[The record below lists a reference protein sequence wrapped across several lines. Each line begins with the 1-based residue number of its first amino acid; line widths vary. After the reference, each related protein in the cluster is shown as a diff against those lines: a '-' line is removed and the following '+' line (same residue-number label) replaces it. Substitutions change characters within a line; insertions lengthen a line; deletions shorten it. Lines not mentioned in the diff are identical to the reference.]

1 MHSGTQ
7 GARRRRKAGGG
18 QVTVQETIAAI
29 ATPPGEGAL
38 AVIRISGPG
47 ALAVADTVFRAAKSP
62 SAMEERRIAFGRIID
77 AHGEVIDE
85 VLLTVFRNP
94 RSYTGEDLVEI
105 SGHGGSLV
113 ASRVLAAVL
122 ESGARMARPG
132 EFTERAFLNGKLD
145 LTQAEAVMDLI
156 SAQTPRAARAAAGQ
170 LEGRL
175 GDEIN
180 TLRSDLLG
188 CVAHLEAF
196 IDFPEEGI
204 DPESGAALRKRME
217 GIADH
222 LGRLLSTADE
232 GRLLREG
239 ITLALCGAPN
249 AGKSSLL
256 NRLLGAERA
265 IVSAIP
271 GTTRDTIE
279 ERASLGGYP
288 FRVIDT
294 AGLRDT
300 EDPIEREGV
309 ERARRAAEQ
318 ADIRIHLVDA
328 SAQSG
333 PVISLFGEEM
343 VVLNKIDLVADRHRL
358 SSVSAT
364 AFISCQTGEG
374 IDSLITSILANVTGR
389 SEGESLPDGAAI
401 NARHQECLKRAAAAL
416 QAAIALLG
424 AGEPPEL
431 VAVELRSA
439 LGAVGEIVGDAG
451 TEEILGKIFSSF
463 CIGK

>member
-1 MHSGTQ
+1 M
-7 GARRRRKAGGG
+7 
-18 QVTVQETIAAI
+18 QETIAAI

-62 SAMEERRIAFGRIID
+62 SAMEERRVAFGRIID
-77 AHGEVIDE
+77 ARGEVIDE
-85 VLLTVFRNP
+85 VLLTLFRNP

-156 SAQTPRAARAAAGQ
+156 SAQTPCAARAAARQ

-175 GDEIN
+175 GDEIH

-222 LGRLLSTADE
+222 LERLLSTADE

-256 NRLLGAERA
+256 NRLLGAKRA

-279 ERASLGGYP
+279 ERTSLGGYP

-294 AGLRDT
+294 AGLRET
-300 EDPIEREGV
+300 SNPVEREGV
-309 ERARRAAEQ
+309 ERARRAAEA
-318 ADIRIHLVDA
+318 ADLRIHLVDA
-328 SAQSG
+328 AE
-333 PVISLFGEEM
+333 PVSPAPLFADELL
-343 VVLNKIDLVADRHRL
+343 VLNKIDLVADRHRL

-364 AFISCQTGEG
+364 ACISCQTGEG

-401 NARHQECLKRAAAAL
+401 NARHQECLKRATAAL

-424 AGEPPEL
+424 AGEPAEL

>member
-1 MHSGTQ
+1 MTRHPG
-7 GARRRRKAGGG
+7 
-18 QVTVQETIAAI
+18 ETIAAI

-38 AVIRISGPG
+38 AVIRISG
-47 ALAVADTVFRAAKSP
+47 ARAIEVADTLFRGKVIP
-62 SAMEERRIAFGRIID
+62 SQTEERRVLFGRIVD
-77 AHGEVIDE
+77 AQGEMLDE
-85 VLLTVFRNP
+85 VLLTLFRNP

-113 ASRVLAAVL
+113 AARVLGAAL
-122 ESGARMARPG
+122 DAGARMARAG

-156 SAQTPRAARAAAGQ
+156 SAGTPKAARAAAAQ

-175 GDEIN
+175 GEEIHA
-180 TLRSDLLG
+180 LRAELLE

-217 GIADH
+217 GIAAH
-222 LGRLLSTADE
+222 LSRLLATANE

-265 IVSAIP
+265 IVSATP

-294 AGLRDT
+294 AGLRET
-300 EDPIEREGV
+300 SDPVEKEGV
-309 ERARRAAEQ
+309 ERARRAAAA
-318 ADIRIHLVDA
+318 ADLQIHLVDA
-328 SAQSG
+328 SDPS
-333 PVISLFGEEM
+333 PLLEPLFPGEM
-343 VVLNKIDLVADRHRL
+343 LVLNKIDLVTDRACL
-358 SSVSAT
+358 PETVT
-364 AFISCQTGEG
+364 ISCRTGEG
-374 IDSLITSILANVTGR
+374 IESLIRAILAKVIGSSR
-389 SEGESLPDGAAI
+389 EALPDGAAI
-401 NARHQECLKRAAAAL
+401 NARHQECLRRSASAL
-416 QAAIALLG
+416 NEAITLLG
-424 AGEPPEL
+424 SGEPPEL
-431 VAVELRSA
+431 IALELRLA
-439 LGAVGEIVGDAG
+439 LSAVGEVVGAAG

>member
-1 MHSGTQ
+1 
-7 GARRRRKAGGG
+7 
-18 QVTVQETIAAI
+18 VQETIAAL

-38 AVIRISGPG
+38 AVIRISGPK
-47 ALAVADTVFRAAKSP
+47 ALAVADRVFRAPVSP
-62 SAMEERRIAFGRIID
+62 SSLEERRVAFGRVVD
-77 AHGEVIDE
+77 SKGGLIDE

-105 SGHGGSLV
+105 SGHGGPVV
-113 ASRVLAAVL
+113 AARVLEVALQA
-122 ESGARMARPG
+122 GARMARPG
-132 EFTERAFLNGKLD
+132 EFTERAFFNGKLD
-145 LTQAEAVMDLI
+145 LTRAEAVMDLI

-175 GDEIN
+175 GQEIHN
-180 TLRSDLLG
+180 LRGELLES
-188 CVAHLEAF
+188 VAHLEAF

-204 DPESGAALRKRME
+204 DPESGVALRRRME
-217 GIADH
+217 KIGDRVT
-222 LGRLLSTADE
+222 RLLATANE

-256 NRLLGAERA
+256 NRLLGAERS
-265 IVSAIP
+265 IVSETA

-300 EDPIEREGV
+300 ADPVEMEGV
-309 ERARRAAEQ
+309 RRARHAAEN

-328 SAQSG
+328 TQG
-333 PVISLFGEEM
+333 GRMPTPLFEDELL
-343 VVLNKIDLVADRHRL
+343 VFNKIDIVEDQPAP
-358 SSVSAT
+358 SGGIC
-364 AFISCQTGEG
+364 ISCLRGDGMEELVGAIVAKATG
-374 IDSLITSILANVTGR
+374 SSK
-389 SEGESLPDGAAI
+389 GEAAPDGHAI
-401 NARHQECLKRAAAAL
+401 NARHQDCLRRAASALEAAVV
-416 QAAIALLG
+416 LLG

-439 LGAVGEIVGDAG
+439 LGAVGEVVGEAG

>member
-1 MHSGTQ
+1 M
-7 GARRRRKAGGG
+7 
-18 QVTVQETIAAI
+18 
-29 ATPPGEGAL
+29 
-38 AVIRISGPG
+38 IRISGPR
-47 ALAVADTVFRAAKSP
+47 ALVVADAIFRGRKSP
-62 SAMEERRIAFGRIID
+62 SAMEEKSVTFGRIVDTGGDIL
-77 AHGEVIDE
+77 DE

-94 RSYTGEDLVEI
+94 RSYSGEDLVEI

-113 ASRVLAAVL
+113 ASRVLTVAL
-122 ESGARMARPG
+122 EAGARMARPG

-156 SAQTPRAARAAAGQ
+156 SASTPRAARVAASQ

-175 GDEIN
+175 GEEIHA
-180 TLRSDLLG
+180 LRGELLG

-204 DPESGAALRKRME
+204 DPESGVVLRKRME
-217 GIADH
+217 GILGH
-222 LGRLLSTADE
+222 LTRLLSTANE
-232 GRLLREG
+232 GRLLRAG

-265 IVSAIP
+265 IVNEAP

-279 ERASLGGYP
+279 EKASLGGYP

-294 AGLRDT
+294 AGLRET
-300 EDPIEREGV
+300 SDPVEREGV
-309 ERARRAAEQ
+309 ERARHAADT
-318 ADIRIHLVDA
+318 ADLRIHLVDA
-328 SAQSG
+328 TEMA
-333 PVISLFGEEM
+333 PIVPLFEEEM
-343 VVLNKIDLVADRHRL
+343 IVLNKIDLVQDADRRAL
-358 SSVSAT
+358 PNGIV
-364 AFISCQTGEG
+364 ISCQTGEG
-374 IDSLITSILANVTGR
+374 IVQLVEAIVAKVTGR
-389 SEGESLPDGAAI
+389 SGGEASPDGAAI
-401 NARHQECLKRAAAAL
+401 NARHQECLKRASSAL
-416 QAAIALLG
+416 QKAIALLE
-424 AGEPPEL
+424 ASEPPEL

-439 LGAVGEIVGDAG
+439 LGAVGEIVGEAG

>member
-1 MHSGTQ
+1 V
-7 GARRRRKAGGG
+7 K
-18 QVTVQETIAAI
+18 ETIAAI

-38 AVIRISGPG
+38 AVIRITGPG

-62 SAMEERRIAFGRIID
+62 SAMEERRIAFGRIMD
-77 AHGEVIDE
+77 SHGEIIDE

-122 ESGARMARPG
+122 KSGARMARPG

-222 LGRLLSTADE
+222 LERLLSTADE

-256 NRLLGAERA
+256 NRLLGAKRA

-279 ERASLGGYP
+279 ERTSLGGYP

-294 AGLRDT
+294 AGLRET
-300 EDPIEREGV
+300 SNPVEREGV
-309 ERARRAAEQ
+309 ERARRAAEA
-318 ADIRIHLVDA
+318 ADLRIHLVDA
-328 SAQSG
+328 AE
-333 PVISLFGEEM
+333 PVSPAPLFADELL
-343 VVLNKIDLVADRHRL
+343 VLNKIDLVADRHRL

-364 AFISCQTGEG
+364 ACISCQTGEG

-401 NARHQECLKRAAAAL
+401 NARHQECLKRATAAL

-424 AGEPPEL
+424 AGEPAEL

>member
-1 MHSGTQ
+1 MIRHIG
-7 GARRRRKAGGG
+7 
-18 QVTVQETIAAI
+18 ETIAAI

-38 AVIRISGPG
+38 AIIRISGPQ
-47 ALAVADTVFRAAKSP
+47 ALAVADTIFRGTKSP
-62 SAMEERRIAFGRIID
+62 FAVDERRVAFGRIID
-77 AHGEVIDE
+77 SKNEVLDE
-85 VLLTVFRNP
+85 VLLTVFHNP
-94 RSYTGEDLVEI
+94 RSYTGEDLIEI

-113 ASRVLAAVL
+113 AARVLGAAL
-122 ESGARMARPG
+122 DAGARMARPG

-156 SAQTPRAARAAAGQ
+156 SAGTSKSARAAAAQ

-175 GDEIN
+175 GDEIQS
-180 TLRSDLLG
+180 LRGELLES
-188 CVAHLEAF
+188 VAHLEAF

-217 GIADH
+217 GIAAH
-222 LGRLLSTADE
+222 LSRLLSTANE

-256 NRLLGAERA
+256 NRLLGIDRA
-265 IVSAIP
+265 IVSATP

-294 AGLRDT
+294 AGLRET
-300 EDPIEREGV
+300 SDPVEHEGV
-309 ERARRAAEQ
+309 ERARHAAGN
-318 ADIRIHLVDA
+318 ADLQIHLVDA
-328 SAQSG
+328 SDPS
-333 PVISLFGEEM
+333 PSFEPLFTNEM
-343 VVLNKIDLVADRHRL
+343 LVLNKIDLVSERGGLPEAL
-358 SSVSAT
+358 T
-364 AFISCQTGEG
+364 ISCETGEG
-374 IDSLITSILANVTGR
+374 LESLIEAILSKVTGTR
-389 SEGESLPDGAAI
+389 GSAGEGLPDGAAI
-401 NARHQECLKRAAAAL
+401 NARHQECLRRAASSLNAAM
-416 QAAIALLG
+416 ALLG
-424 AGEPPEL
+424 TGEPPEL
-431 VAVELRSA
+431 IAVELRSTLA
-439 LGAVGEIVGDAG
+439 AVGEVVGAAG

>member
-1 MHSGTQ
+1 
-7 GARRRRKAGGG
+7 
-18 QVTVQETIAAI
+18 VQETIAAL
-29 ATPPGEGAL
+29 ATSPGEGAL
-38 AVIRISGPG
+38 AVIRISGPK
-47 ALAVADTVFRAAKSP
+47 ALDIADAIFRGRKAP
-62 SAMEERRIAFGRIID
+62 SATEERRVLFGSIVD
-77 AHGEVIDE
+77 AGGEILDE
-85 VLLTVFRNP
+85 VLLTTFRNP

-113 ASRVLAAVL
+113 ASRVLTAAL
-122 ESGARMARPG
+122 EAGARMARPG

-156 SAQTPRAARAAAGQ
+156 SASTPRAARAAASQ

-175 GDEIN
+175 GEEIN
-180 TLRSDLLG
+180 ALRGDLLDG
-188 CVAHLEAF
+188 VAHLEAF

-204 DPESGAALRKRME
+204 DPESGAALTHRME

-222 LGRLLSTADE
+222 LRRLLDTADE

-256 NRLLGAERA
+256 NRLLGSERA
-265 IVSAIP
+265 IVSEVA

-294 AGLRDT
+294 AGLRET
-300 EDPIEREGV
+300 SDPVEREGV
-309 ERARRAAEQ
+309 ERARHAANN
-318 ADIRIHLVDA
+318 ADLRIHLVDA
-328 SAQSG
+328 SQ
-333 PVISLFGEEM
+333 PDRTITPLFEEEVI
-343 VVLNKIDLVADRHRL
+343 VWNKVDLVPSGERSTL
-358 SSVSAT
+358 SGELA
-364 AFISCQTGEG
+364 ISCQTGEG
-374 IDSLITSILANVTGR
+374 IGQLVEAIVAKVTGR
-389 SEGESLPDGAAI
+389 SRSEGSPDGAAI
-401 NARHQECLKRAAAAL
+401 NARHQECLKRAASAL
-416 QAAIALLG
+416 QEAIALLG

-439 LGAVGEIVGDAG
+439 LGAVGEIVGEAG
-451 TEEILGKIFSSF
+451 TEEILGEIFSSF

>member
-1 MHSGTQ
+1 MQ
-7 GARRRRKAGGG
+7 G
-18 QVTVQETIAAI
+18 ETIAAI
-29 ATPPGEGAL
+29 ATPHGEGAL
-38 AVIRISGPG
+38 AVIRISGEK
-47 ALAVADTVFRAAKSP
+47 ALSVADAVFRAAKPP
-62 SAMEERRIAFGRIID
+62 SETEERRVVLGKIAD
-77 AHGEVIDE
+77 AKGEVVDE

-105 SGHGGSLV
+105 SGHGGPVV

-122 ESGARMARPG
+122 AAGARTARPG
-132 EFTERAFLNGKLD
+132 EFTERAFHHGKLD

-156 SAQTPRAARAAAGQ
+156 NAQTDRSARAAAVQ

-175 GDEIN
+175 GAEIN
-180 TLRSDLLG
+180 ALRADLLET
-188 CVAHLEAF
+188 VAHLEAF

-204 DPESGAALRKRME
+204 DPESGEVLRKRME
-217 GIADH
+217 SVGTRLD
-222 LGRLLSTADE
+222 RLLATANE

-256 NRLLGAERA
+256 NRLLGVDRA
-265 IVSAIP
+265 IVSEIA

-294 AGLRDT
+294 AGIRETRD
-300 EDPIEREGV
+300 PVEREGV
-309 ERARRAAEQ
+309 DRARRAAKA
-318 ADIRIHLVDA
+318 ADLRIHLVDA
-328 SAQSG
+328 ASG
-333 PVISLFGEEM
+333 NDLTAPLFEDELL
-343 VVLNKIDLVADRHRL
+343 VFNKIDLVPDHDVF
-358 SSVSAT
+358 SKGIP
-364 AFISCQTGEG
+364 ISCRTGEG
-374 IDSLITSILANVTGR
+374 IETLVHAILARATGR
-389 SEGESLPDGAAI
+389 SPSALGEAAPDGAAI
-401 NARHQECLKRAAAAL
+401 NTRHRDCLRKSRGHLA
-416 QAAIALLG
+416 AAIALLES
-424 AGEPPEL
+424 GEPPEL

-439 LGAVGEIVGDAG
+439 LGDVGEIVGEAG

>member
-1 MHSGTQ
+1 ME
-7 GARRRRKAGGG
+7 
-18 QVTVQETIAAI
+18 ETIAAL

-38 AVIRISGPG
+38 AVIRISGPQ
-47 ALAVADTVFRAAKSP
+47 ALAVADAVFRGKAMP
-62 SAMEERRIAFGRIID
+62 SAMEERRVVLGTVVES
-77 AHGEVIDE
+77 GGGVVDE

-105 SGHGGSLV
+105 SGHGGMLV

-122 ESGARMARPG
+122 AAGARMARPG

-156 SAQTPRAARAAAGQ
+156 SAQTPRAARAAACQ

-175 GDEIN
+175 GREIAA
-180 TLRSDLLG
+180 LRAELLES
-188 CVAHLEAF
+188 VAHLEAF

-204 DPESGAALRKRME
+204 DPESGNALRRRVE
-217 GIADH
+217 GIAAH
-222 LGRLLSTADE
+222 LARLLATAGE

-256 NRLLGAERA
+256 NRLLGTERA
-265 IVSAIP
+265 IVSESA

-294 AGLRDT
+294 AGLRET
-300 EDPIEREGV
+300 EDPVEREGV
-309 ERARRAAEQ
+309 ERARRAAEN
-318 ADIRIHLVDA
+318 ADLRLHLVDCA
-328 SAQSG
+328 VQSG
-333 PVISLFGEEM
+333 PVTPLFAGEM
-343 VVLNKIDLVADRHRL
+343 LVINKIDLVADRTKL
-358 SSVSAT
+358 PEAVL
-364 AFISCQTGEG
+364 ISCRTGEG
-374 IDSLITSILANVTGR
+374 ISELVAAILARVTGR
-389 SEGESLPDGAAI
+389 PGAEAAPDSTAI
-401 NARHQECLKRAAAAL
+401 NARHQECLRRASASLSAAME
-416 QAAIALLG
+416 LLG

-431 VAVELRSA
+431 VAVELRAA
-439 LGAVGEIVGDAG
+439 LGAVGEILGEAG

>member
-1 MHSGTQ
+1 M
-7 GARRRRKAGGG
+7 
-18 QVTVQETIAAI
+18 QETIAAL

-38 AVIRISGPG
+38 AVIRISGPQS
-47 ALAVADTVFRAAKSP
+47 LVVADAVFQGTKSP
-62 SAMEERRIAFGRIID
+62 SNIQERNLTFGRIID
-77 AHGEVIDE
+77 AKGEVIDE

-105 SGHGGSLV
+105 SGHGGSFV

-122 ESGARMARPG
+122 EAGARMARPG

-156 SAQTPRAARAAAGQ
+156 SAGTPRAARAAAAQ

-175 GDEIN
+175 GQEIHA
-180 TLRSDLLG
+180 LRGELLE

-204 DPESGAALRKRME
+204 DPESGVALRRRME
-217 GIADH
+217 RIAE
-222 LGRLLSTADE
+222 RFAILLATADE

-265 IVSAIP
+265 IVNETP

-294 AGLRDT
+294 AGLRETVDAV
-300 EDPIEREGV
+300 EQEGV
-309 ERARRAAEQ
+309 RRAKYAAEQ
-318 ADIRIHLVDA
+318 ADLRIHLVDA
-328 SAQSG
+328 S
-333 PVISLFGEEM
+333 SLTDATTIPSPLFDDEIL
-343 VVLNKIDLVADRHRL
+343 VYNKSDLLADRVAL
-358 SSVSAT
+358 PGEII
-364 AFISCQTGEG
+364 ISCRTGEG
-374 IDSLITSILANVTGR
+374 IESLIQTITSKVTGH
-389 SEGESLPDGAAI
+389 SKGEKAAYGENVQDGAAI
-401 NARHQECLKRAAAAL
+401 NARHQGCLKRASSSLEAAM
-416 QAAIALLG
+416 ALLG
-424 AGEPPEL
+424 AGDPPEL
-431 VAVELRSA
+431 VAVELRST
-439 LGAVGEIVGDAG
+439 LGAVGEVVGEAG

>member
-1 MHSGTQ
+1 
-7 GARRRRKAGGG
+7 
-18 QVTVQETIAAI
+18 VQETIAAI

-62 SAMEERRIAFGRIID
+62 SAMDERRVAFGRIID

-156 SAQTPRAARAAAGQ
+156 SAQTPRAAKAAAGQ

-222 LGRLLSTADE
+222 LERLLSTADE

-256 NRLLGAERA
+256 NRLLGSERA

-279 ERASLGGYP
+279 ECASLGGYP

-294 AGLRDT
+294 AGLRET
-300 EDPIEREGV
+300 SDPVEREGV
-309 ERARRAAEQ
+309 ERARRAAEA
-318 ADIRIHLVDA
+318 ADLRIHLVDA
-328 SAQSG
+328 AE
-333 PVISLFGEEM
+333 PVSPAPLFADELL
-343 VVLNKIDLVADRHRL
+343 VLNKIDLVADRHRL

-364 AFISCQTGEG
+364 ACISCQTGEG
-374 IDSLITSILANVTGR
+374 IDSLITSILAKVTGR

-401 NARHQECLKRAAAAL
+401 NTRHQECLKRAAAAL

>member
-1 MHSGTQ
+1 VQ
-7 GARRRRKAGGG
+7 G
-18 QVTVQETIAAI
+18 ETIAAI

-38 AVIRISGPG
+38 AVIRISGAK
-47 ALAVADTVFRAAKSP
+47 ALSVADAVFRATKAP
-62 SAMEERRIAFGRIID
+62 SLAEERRVLFGKITD
-77 AHGEVIDE
+77 ASGGVLDE

-105 SGHGGSLV
+105 SGHGGPVV

-122 ESGARMARPG
+122 AAGARMARPG
-132 EFTERAFLNGKLD
+132 EFTERAFHNGKLD

-156 SAQTPRAARAAAGQ
+156 NAQTDRSAKAATSQ

-175 GDEIN
+175 GSEIN
-180 TLRSDLLG
+180 SLRTELLET
-188 CVAHLEAF
+188 VAHLEAF

-204 DPESGAALRKRME
+204 DPESGEALRKRME
-217 GIADH
+217 SVGTH
-222 LGRLLSTADE
+222 LDRLLATANE

-256 NRLLGAERA
+256 NRMLGVERA
-265 IVSAIP
+265 IVSEIA

-294 AGLRDT
+294 AGLRET
-300 EDPIEREGV
+300 EDPVEREGV
-309 ERARRAAEQ
+309 ERARRAAEA
-318 ADIRIHLVDA
+318 ADLRIHLVDA
-328 SAQSG
+328 AEQKV
-333 PVISLFGEEM
+333 PETLFADELL
-343 VVLNKIDLVADRHRL
+343 VFNKIDLVSDRG
-358 SSVSAT
+358 
-364 AFISCQTGEG
+364 AFAKGIPISCRTGEG
-374 IDSLITSILANVTGR
+374 IEALVAAILAKVTGR
-389 SEGESLPDGAAI
+389 SASTLGEAAPDVTAI
-401 NARHQECLKRAAAAL
+401 NTRHCDCLRKAKGHL
-416 QAAIALLG
+416 GAAIALLES
-424 AGEPPEL
+424 GEPPEL
-431 VAVELRSA
+431 VAVELRTA
-439 LGAVGEIVGDAG
+439 LGDVGEIVGEAG

>member
-1 MHSGTQ
+1 MTRYIG
-7 GARRRRKAGGG
+7 
-18 QVTVQETIAAI
+18 ETIAAI

-38 AVIRISGPG
+38 AVIRISGPQ
-47 ALAVADTVFRAAKSP
+47 ALAVADTIFSGKVIP
-62 SAMEERRIAFGRIID
+62 SQTEERRVLFGRIID
-77 AHGEVIDE
+77 AKNEILDE
-85 VLLTVFRNP
+85 VLLTVFGNP

-113 ASRVLAAVL
+113 AARVLGAAL
-122 ESGARMARPG
+122 DAGARMARPG

-156 SAQTPRAARAAAGQ
+156 SAGTPKAARAAAAQ

-175 GDEIN
+175 GEKIT
-180 TLRSDLLG
+180 TLRAELIE

-204 DPESGAALRKRME
+204 DPESGAALCKRME
-217 GIADH
+217 GIAAH
-222 LGRLLSTADE
+222 LSLLLSTANE

-265 IVSAIP
+265 IVSATP

-294 AGLRDT
+294 AGLRET
-300 EDPIEREGV
+300 QDPVEREGV
-309 ERARRAAEQ
+309 ERARRAASN
-318 ADIRIHLVDA
+318 ADLQIHLVDA
-328 SAQSG
+328 SDPSPALQQLY
-333 PVISLFGEEM
+333 PGEM
-343 VVLNKIDLVADRHRL
+343 LVLNKIDLVKDRAGL
-358 SSVSAT
+358 PEAVT
-364 AFISCQTGEG
+364 ISCRTGEG
-374 IDSLITSILANVTGR
+374 IDSLVQAILAKVTG
-389 SEGESLPDGAAI
+389 STGEASPDGAAI
-401 NARHQECLKRAAAAL
+401 NARHQECLRRAALAL
-416 QAAIALLG
+416 NEAIVLLG

-431 VAVELRSA
+431 IAVELRSS
-439 LGAVGEIVGDAG
+439 LTAVGEVVGAAG

>member
-1 MHSGTQ
+1 
-7 GARRRRKAGGG
+7 
-18 QVTVQETIAAI
+18 VDETIAAL

-38 AVIRISGPG
+38 AVIRISGAT
-47 ALAVADTVFRAAKSP
+47 ALAVADAIFRGGKKP
-62 SAMEERRIAFGRIID
+62 SEMEERRVVLGRIVS
-77 AHGEVIDE
+77 AEEEVIDE

-113 ASRVLAAVL
+113 ASRVLAAAL
-122 ESGARMARPG
+122 AAGARMARPG

-175 GDEIN
+175 GEEIHA
-180 TLRSDLLG
+180 LRSEMLEG
-188 CVAHLEAF
+188 VAHLEAF

-204 DPESGAALRKRME
+204 DPESGGVLRRRME
-217 GIADH
+217 KIADH
-222 LGRLLSTADE
+222 LNRLLATANE

-239 ITLALCGAPN
+239 ISLALCGAPN

-256 NRLLGAERA
+256 NRLLGTERA
-265 IVSAIP
+265 IVSATP

-279 ERASLGGYP
+279 ESASLGGYP

-294 AGLRDT
+294 AGLRET
-300 EDPIEREGV
+300 ADPVEREGV
-309 ERARRAAEQ
+309 VRARHAAEQ
-318 ADIRIHLVDA
+318 ADLRVHLVDA
-328 SAQSG
+328 AALDG
-333 PVISLFGEEM
+333 AIEE
-343 VVLNKIDLVADRHRL
+343 LVA
-358 SSVSAT
+358 A
-364 AFISCQTGEG
+364 
-374 IDSLITSILANVTGR
+374 ILKKVTGR
-389 SEGESLPDGAAI
+389 GEGEAAPDGAAI
-401 NARHQECLKRAAAAL
+401 NARHQECLKRAASAL
-416 QAAIALLG
+416 TTAIALLES
-424 AGEPPEL
+424 GEPPEL
-431 VAVELRSA
+431 VSVELRAS
-439 LGAVGEIVGDAG
+439 LSAVGEIVGEAG

>member
-1 MHSGTQ
+1 ME
-7 GARRRRKAGGG
+7 
-18 QVTVQETIAAI
+18 ETIAAL
-29 ATPPGEGAL
+29 ATPPGEGAI
-38 AVIRISGPG
+38 AVIRISGVN
-47 ALAVADTVFRAAKSP
+47 ALSVADAIFRGTGSPTAA
-62 SAMEERRIAFGRIID
+62 EERRVAFGRIVTPD
-77 AHGEVIDE
+77 GEVIDE

-105 SGHGGSLV
+105 SGHGGSLI
-113 ASRVLAAVL
+113 ASRVLAAAL
-122 ESGARMARPG
+122 AAGARMARPG

-156 SAQTPRAARAAAGQ
+156 SAQTPRAARAAALQ

-175 GDEIN
+175 GMEIRA
-180 TLRSDLLG
+180 LREELLE

-204 DPESGAALRKRME
+204 DPESGAVLRKRME
-217 GIADH
+217 GIATH
-222 LGRLLSTADE
+222 FSRLLATASE

-256 NRLLGAERA
+256 NRLLGTERA
-265 IVSAIP
+265 IVSSTS

-294 AGLRDT
+294 AGLR
-300 EDPIEREGV
+300 ESSDPVEREGV
-309 ERARRAAEQ
+309 ERARRAGED
-318 ADIRIHLVDA
+318 ADLRLHLVDVTTMGA
-328 SAQSG
+328 SVA
-333 PVISLFGEEM
+333 PLFDDEIM
-343 VVLNKIDLVADRHRL
+343 VLNKVDLVDDRRML
-358 SSVSAT
+358 PEKLR
-364 AFISCQTGEG
+364 ISCKTGEG
-374 IDSLITSILANVTGR
+374 LEILIAAILEKVTARAGA
-389 SEGESLPDGAAI
+389 ESLPDEAVI
-401 NARHQECLKRAAAAL
+401 NARHQDCLMRAAEAL
-416 QAAIALLG
+416 NAAILLLA
-424 AGEPPEL
+424 AGEAPEL
-431 VAVELRSA
+431 VAVELRCS

>member
-1 MHSGTQ
+1 M
-7 GARRRRKAGGG
+7 
-18 QVTVQETIAAI
+18 QETIAAI

-77 AHGEVIDE
+77 AHGGVIDE

-122 ESGARMARPG
+122 KSGARMARPG

-222 LGRLLSTADE
+222 LERLLSTADE

-256 NRLLGAERA
+256 NRLLGAKRA

-279 ERASLGGYP
+279 ERTSLGGYP

-294 AGLRDT
+294 AGLRET
-300 EDPIEREGV
+300 SNPVEREGV
-309 ERARRAAEQ
+309 ERARRAAEA
-318 ADIRIHLVDA
+318 ADLRIHLVDA
-328 SAQSG
+328 AE
-333 PVISLFGEEM
+333 PVSPAPLFADELL
-343 VVLNKIDLVADRHRL
+343 VLNKIDLVADRHRL

-364 AFISCQTGEG
+364 ACISCQTGEG

-401 NARHQECLKRAAAAL
+401 NARHQECLKRATAAL

-424 AGEPPEL
+424 AGEPAEL

>member
-1 MHSGTQ
+1 
-7 GARRRRKAGGG
+7 
-18 QVTVQETIAAI
+18 VIVNDTIAAL

-38 AVIRISGPG
+38 AVIRISGSK
-47 ALAVADTVFRAAKSP
+47 ALAVADKIFRGAKPP
-62 SAMEERRIAFGRIID
+62 SLMEERRVGFGRIVS
-77 AHGEVIDE
+77 AEGEVIDE
-85 VLLTVFRNP
+85 VLLTVFSHP

-113 ASRVLAAVL
+113 ASRVLAATL
-122 ESGARMARPG
+122 AAGARMARPG

-156 SAQTPRAARAAAGQ
+156 SAQTPRAARAAAEQ

-175 GDEIN
+175 GIEIHA
-180 TLRSDLLG
+180 LRSELLE

-204 DPESGAALRKRME
+204 DPESGIALRQRME
-217 GIADH
+217 RISAH
-222 LGRLLSTADE
+222 FERLLVTADE

-256 NRLLGAERA
+256 NRFLGSERA
-265 IVSAIP
+265 IVAATP

-294 AGLRDT
+294 AGFRET

-309 ERARRAAEQ
+309 ERARHAAKRA
-318 ADIRIHLVDA
+318 DVRIHLVDA
-328 SAQSG
+328 STATM
-333 PVISLFGEEM
+333 PVKALFDDELL
-343 VVLNKIDLVADRHRL
+343 VINKIDLISERSVF
-358 SSVSAT
+358 SSLPTVS
-364 AFISCQTGEG
+364 CRTGEG
-374 IDSLITSILANVTGR
+374 IEELIAAILTRVTGR
-389 SEGESLPDGAAI
+389 SEGDSLPDGAAI
-401 NARHQECLKRAAAAL
+401 NARHQECLNRAAASLATSM
-416 QAAIALLG
+416 QLLSL
-424 AGEPPEL
+424 GEPPEL
-431 VAVELRSA
+431 VAVELRAA
-439 LGAVGEIVGDAG
+439 LSAVGEIVGEAG

>member
-1 MHSGTQ
+1 M
-7 GARRRRKAGGG
+7 
-18 QVTVQETIAAI
+18 QETIAAL

-38 AVIRISGPG
+38 AVIRISGPQ
-47 ALAVADTVFRAAKSP
+47 ALSIADILFRGSKSP
-62 SAMEERRIAFGRIID
+62 SALGERTVAFGRIID
-77 AHGEVIDE
+77 AEGEVIDE

-113 ASRVLAAVL
+113 SSRVLARSL
-122 ESGARMARPG
+122 EAGARMARPG

-156 SAQTPRAARAAAGQ
+156 SAGTPRAARAAAAQ
-170 LEGRL
+170 LEGRI
-175 GDEIN
+175 GQEIHA
-180 TLRSDLLG
+180 LRGEFLE

-204 DPESGAALRKRME
+204 DPESGAALRHRME
-217 GIADH
+217 GIAKR
-222 LGRLLSTADE
+222 LGGLLATADE

-265 IVSAIP
+265 IVNETP

-294 AGLRDT
+294 AGLRET
-300 EDPIEREGV
+300 TDPVEQEGV
-309 ERARRAAEQ
+309 RRARHAAEQ
-318 ADIRIHLVDA
+318 ADLRLHLVDA
-328 SAQSG
+328 SLLSDASAI
-333 PVISLFGEEM
+333 PAPLFDDEIL
-343 VVLNKIDLVADRHRL
+343 VCNKLDLVEKASDRNAL
-358 SSVSAT
+358 LQGLA
-364 AFISCQTGEG
+364 ISCRTGEG
-374 IDSLITSILANVTGR
+374 VDTLIRAIIAKVTGH
-389 SEGESLPDGAAI
+389 SQVSTGEINPNGAAI
-401 NARHQECLKRAAAAL
+401 NARHQDCLKRAVTSL
-416 QAAIALLG
+416 QVAMDLLE

-431 VAVELRSA
+431 VAVELRSS
-439 LGAVGEIVGDAG
+439 LGAVGEVVGEAG
-451 TEEILGKIFSSF
+451 TEEILGKIFGSF

>member
-1 MHSGTQ
+1 M
-7 GARRRRKAGGG
+7 K
-18 QVTVQETIAAI
+18 ETIAAI

-62 SAMEERRIAFGRIID
+62 SAMEERRVAFGRIID
-77 AHGEVIDE
+77 ARGEVIDE
-85 VLLTVFRNP
+85 VLLTLFRNP

-156 SAQTPRAARAAAGQ
+156 SAQTPCAARAAARQ

-175 GDEIN
+175 GDEIH

-222 LGRLLSTADE
+222 LERLLSTADE

-256 NRLLGAERA
+256 NRLLGSERA

-279 ERASLGGYP
+279 ECASLGGYP

-294 AGLRDT
+294 AGLRET
-300 EDPIEREGV
+300 SDPVEREGV
-309 ERARRAAEQ
+309 VRARRAAEQ

-328 SAQSG
+328 SAQNG
-333 PVISLFGEEM
+333 PMTSFFGEEM

-364 AFISCQTGEG
+364 ACISCQTGEG
-374 IDSLITSILANVTGR
+374 IDSLITSILTNVTGR

-401 NARHQECLKRAAAAL
+401 NTRHQECLKRAAAAL

>member
-1 MHSGTQ
+1 MQ
-7 GARRRRKAGGG
+7 G
-18 QVTVQETIAAI
+18 ETIAAI

-38 AVIRISGPG
+38 AVIRISGEK
-47 ALAVADTVFRAAKSP
+47 ALAVADSVFRAAKLP
-62 SAMEERRIAFGRIID
+62 SAIEDRRVVFGKIVD
-77 AHGEVIDE
+77 ATGGVLDE

-105 SGHGGSLV
+105 SGHGGPVV

-122 ESGARMARPG
+122 AAGARMARPG
-132 EFTERAFLNGKLD
+132 EFTERAFHSGKLD

-156 SAQTPRAARAAAGQ
+156 NAQTDRAAKAAAGQ

-175 GDEIN
+175 GSESHA
-180 TLRSDLLG
+180 LRSQLLET
-188 CVAHLEAF
+188 VAHLEAF

-204 DPESGAALRKRME
+204 DPESGEVLRKRME
-217 GIADH
+217 SVRCH
-222 LGRLLSTADE
+222 LDGLLATAHE

-256 NRLLGAERA
+256 NRLLGMDRA
-265 IVSAIP
+265 IVSETA

-294 AGLRDT
+294 AGLRET
-300 EDPIEREGV
+300 EDPVEREGV
-309 ERARRAAEQ
+309 ERARRAAEA
-318 ADIRIHLVDA
+318 ADLRIHLVDA
-328 SAQSG
+328 AEQEGKPS
-333 PVISLFGEEM
+333 PLFADELL
-343 VVLNKIDLVADRHRL
+343 VLNKVDLVSNRDAL
-358 SSVSAT
+358 PAGIQ
-364 AFISCQTGEG
+364 ISCRSGEG
-374 IDSLITSILANVTGR
+374 IEVLLQAILAKATGR
-389 SEGESLPDGAAI
+389 SSAIGEAAPDVTAI
-401 NARHQECLKRAAAAL
+401 NTRHRDCLLKARGHLD
-416 QAAIALLG
+416 AAIALLESS
-424 AGEPPEL
+424 EPPEL

-439 LGAVGEIVGDAG
+439 LGDVGEIVGEAG